1 MARKDFS
8 YSEIPLDAIFAIGE
22 NRLVR
27 LVFEKAAVKALA
39 RMPAKRAAAVVA
51 ALERIAHEPFAR
63 HANVKRLAGTKDGF
77 RLRHG
82 DWRALYYLAR
92 AADQMV
98 VVNIKTR
105 GDAYK

>member
-1 MARKDFS
+1 M
-8 YSEIPLDAIFAIGE
+8 
-22 NRLVR
+22 R
-27 LVFEKAAVKALA
+27 LVFEKAAAKAMA
-39 RMPAKRAAAVVA
+39 RMPAKRASAIVA
-51 ALERIAHEPFAR
+51 ALERIARNPFGR
-63 HANVKRLAGTKDGF
+63 HANVKRLTGTKDGF

-98 VVNIKTR
+98 VVNVKTR